1 MLNRAIDYTY
11 LAENIILIQLLY
23 AFIPSLFQSE
33 FYDERR
39 RNAVTSA
46 YKPNRLKNH
55 CSWEE
60 SMFLPINYYLLKNL
74 VRIS

>member
-55 CSWEE
+55 CS
-60 SMFLPINYYLLKNL
+60 
-74 VRIS
+74 